1 MFERKLL
8 RDFDW
13 SLLLLALLLTL
24 CGLVLIHS
32 ATGGADRWLY
42 VRKQVLWLGF
52 GVVGLGLLAY
62 LDYGR
67 LARWHAPI
75 YGVTLLLLLTVACL
89 GHTAMGAT
97 RWLNLGGFRLQPSE
111 FAKLGL
117 IVTLAALFAR
127 RLDQRSHPS
136 TLLRSVGHFGAPVL
150 LVFFQPDLGTALVL
164 LALWLGMSLAAG
176 VRGAHLA
183 AVMGVIVVLCAG
195 VWQTGLIKPYQRAR
209 LASFINPNA
218 DPLGAGYHIN
228 QSRIAIG
235 SGGLFGSGL
244 LRGHQGRLH
253 YIPEQRTDFIFTV
266 VGEEAGFIGSVG
278 LLGIYLLLVL
288 RLLKI
293 ALRAKDELGLIMG
306 AGVATMIA
314 FQVLVNVGM
323 TLGVMPI
330 TGIPLPFLSYGGS
343 SLLTSFMAL
352 GLVLSISMRQRKI
365 IF

>member
-13 SLLLLALLLTL
+13 WLLLIALLLAA

-32 ATGGADRWLY
+32 ATGGEDRWLY
-42 VRKQVLWLGF
+42 VRKQMVWLALGF
-52 GVVGLGLLAY
+52 VGLGLLAY

-75 YGVTLLLLLTVACL
+75 YGVTLLLLFTVAAL
-89 GHTAMGAT
+89 GHTVMGAT

-117 IVTLAALFAR
+117 IITLAALFAR
-127 RLDQRSHPS
+127 RYDERTHAA
-136 TLLRSVGHFGAPVL
+136 TLLWSLAHLAVPVL
-150 LVFFQPDLGTALVL
+150 LVFLQPDLGTALVL

-176 VRGAHLA
+176 MRRVHLA
-183 AVMGVIVVLCAG
+183 AVMGMIVVLSAG
-195 VWQTGLIKPYQRAR
+195 IWQTGLIKPYQRAR

-228 QSRIAIG
+228 QSRTAIG
-235 SGGLFGSGL
+235 SGGLFGLGL
-244 LRGHQGRLH
+244 HRGHQSQLH

-266 VGEEAGFIGSVG
+266 VGEEAGFAGSAV
-278 LLGIYLLLVL
+278 LLGIYLLLIW
-288 RLLKI
+288 RLLRI
-293 ALRAKDELGLIMG
+293 ALHAKDELGLIIT
-306 AGVATMIA
+306 AGVATMLA

-330 TGIPLPFLSYGGS
+330 TGVPLPFLSYGGS

-352 GLVLSISMRQRKI
+352 GLVLSVSMRQRKI